1 MGDPGVA
8 MRELAQRLIDF
19 EQASDLG
26 SNSGRNGAFRVL
38 EKLRILVSRFS
49 GSDGFAA
56 LMRRAIALSR
66 TEYPSLEG
74 RTLGKDASIASL
86 EGVSPEAG
94 LLLAAQ
100 LLDLMTTFI
109 GEALTLSLL
118 ADIWPMEARQLG

>member
-1 MGDPGVA
+1 
-8 MRELAQRLIDF
+8 
-19 EQASDLG
+19 
-26 SNSGRNGAFRVL
+26 
-38 EKLRILVSRFS
+38 
-49 GSDGFAA
+49 
-56 LMRRAIALSR
+56 MRRAIALSR